1 MTESD
6 PQHWRRI
13 FDIQTAHFTGVIA
26 GDSPSGR
33 IDVTYTTVGGSS
45 LFSMTDRELEVPAGS
60 PVLDELV
67 SAAER
72 GAFIRLTR
80 NGRRVAAVVPAEIA
94 ESLLREPFD
103 EDDDHPEPPG
113 DQGRRTLG
121 DLWLE
126 QGVPVVTDPA
136 ELRGEGF
143 PDFDQFFSALTSARS
158 R

>member
-1 MTESD
+1 MTGTD
-6 PQHWRRI
+6 PQYGRRI
-13 FDIQTAHFTGVIA
+13 FDIQTAHLVIA
-26 GDSPSGR
+26 GESPSGR
-33 IDVTYTTVGGSS
+33 MDVTYSTVGGSS
-45 LFSMTDRELEVPAGS
+45 LFSMTDRDLEVPAGS

-72 GAFIRLTR
+72 GACIRLTR
-80 NGRRVAAVVPAEIA
+80 NGRRVAAIVPADIV

-103 EDDDHPEPPG
+103 EDDEHPEPPV

-126 QGVPVVTDPA
+126 QGVPVVADPA
-136 ELRGEGF
+136 VLRGEGF
-143 PDFDQFFSALTSARS
+143 PDFDQFFSALTSERP